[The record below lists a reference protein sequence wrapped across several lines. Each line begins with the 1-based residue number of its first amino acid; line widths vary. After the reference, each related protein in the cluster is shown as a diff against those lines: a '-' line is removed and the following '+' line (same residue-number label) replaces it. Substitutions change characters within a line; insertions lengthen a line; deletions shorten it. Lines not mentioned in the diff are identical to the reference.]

1 MRFLPKAALLSL
13 LIAGFTGLLFFILHY
28 RISRSPDLDTTPSPT
43 PNQIPNNVLKAADQL
58 LYQGNEQH
66 KNFQYEEAIN
76 FFQQALE
83 LYREADN
90 REGEAMTLGRIGSV
104 HHDQGNYEEAI
115 KQHGERLKIAK
126 EIGKRQE
133 EEAAKA
139 SLGSAYYLMGNYLTA
154 RNYYGESWKIAEEI
168 GDRRGEAIALGGLGS
183 VDHAL
188 GDYETAIK
196 RHEKRLEIA
205 EEIGD
210 RREKGA
216 ALGSL
221 GNAYHARRVYGVE
234 KDQGDYDKAI
244 EYHEQRLEIAQNVGD
259 LRGEAIAL
267 GSLGSV
273 YYDMRDYNKAIEYH
287 EKRRKLAEEKLKD
300 PRLKGS
306 AYGELGSSYYS
317 NKEYSKAIIYVEEY
331 RKISKQIKDKSGEG
345 NALNNLGVF
354 YFAAGEIAKAE
365 EHLWQSIE
373 VRESLIGGLPDT
385 EKVFFFDTQQNA
397 YVNLQKVLIH
407 QKKNEQAL
415 EVAERGRARAFAELL
430 ARRQKENNETTT
442 HIKIEDIKRI
452 AEKQNVTLVEYS
464 LVEKSGIDD
473 RKQLLVWIVTPKGKV
488 AFRQVDLTA
497 WKNKWSAS
505 NSFLNKKLQDDR
517 GNVQLIYVVRNAIG
531 VEGRDSKAVEVSPE
545 AQKKVFQ
552 AFYELLIKPIAADL
566 NSLKE
571 DDKII
576 FMPQGALWMIP
587 FPALQDSSGKYLI
600 DKHTFLT
607 APSIRILGQLLDTQ
621 STKPPL
627 DFKFSQKEDWLI
639 VGNPLVPKLACS
651 EESRLPELPGA
662 QWEATEIAKVF
673 KTEAMIG
680 GRATELAVTDLM
692 PRARII
698 HLATHG
704 LLDNCKGL
712 TVPGAI
718 ALTPSGNNE
727 VDEARDGWLTANEI
741 SKLQLQAELVVLS
754 ACDTGRG
761 RLTGD
766 GVIGL
771 SRSFMGA
778 GVPSVIVSLWNV
790 NDNSTA
796 VLMTQFYQHLKYQSK
811 QGNLDKAQALRQ
823 AMLKTKGQYSDP
835 FDWSSF
841 TLIGL
846 P

>member
-28 RISRSPDLDTTPSPT
+28 RITRPPDSGTTPSLT
-43 PNQIPNNVLKAADQL
+43 PNQIPNVLKAAERL
-58 LYQGNEQH
+58 LQQGTEQH
-66 KNFQYEEAIN
+66 KNFQYKEALN
-76 FFQQALE
+76 SFQQALM
-83 LYREADN
+83 LYREALN
-90 REGEAMTLGRIGSV
+90 REGEAITLGRIGSV
-104 HHDQGNYEEAI
+104 HHDLGEYKTEI
-115 KQHGERLKIAK
+115 KHHEERLKIAR
-126 EIGKRQE
+126 EIGNSRE

-139 SLGSAYYLMGNYLTA
+139 SLGSAYYLMGNYVIA
-154 RNYYGESWKIAEEI
+154 RNYHGESLKLAKEI
-168 GDRRGEAIALGGLGS
+168 RDRRGEAIALGGLGS

-188 GDYETAIK
+188 GDYETAIE
-196 RHEKRLEIA
+196 RHDERLKIA
-205 EEIGD
+205 REIGD
-210 RREKGA
+210 RREEGA

-221 GNAYHARRVYGVE
+221 GNAYQARRVYGVE

-244 EYHEQRLEIAQNVGD
+244 RYHKQRREIAQKDGD
-259 LRGEAIAL
+259 RRGEAIAL

-273 YYDMRDYNKAIEYH
+273 YYDLRDYDTAIEYH
-287 EKRRKLAEEKLKD
+287 EQRRKMAEDLLRD
-300 PRLKGS
+300 PRLKGA
-306 AYGELGSSYYS
+306 AYGELGTAYYS
-317 NKEYSKAIIYVEEY
+317 KQDYSKAISYADKYKEISREIYD
-331 RKISKQIKDKSGEG
+331 RPGEG

-354 YFAAGEIAKAE
+354 YFAAGEIDKAE
-365 EHLWQSIE
+365 KHLWQSIE
-373 VRESLIGGLPDT
+373 VRESLRRGLADT

-415 EVAERGRARAFAELL
+415 ELAERGRAQAFAELV
-430 ARRQKENNETTT
+430 ARRQEENNETITP
-442 HIKIEDIKRI
+442 IKIEDIKKI
-452 AEKQNVTLVEYS
+452 AQKQNVTLVEYS
-464 LVEKSGIDD
+464 LVEDSGIDD
-473 RKQLLVWIVTPKGKV
+473 RKQLLIWVVTPKGKV

-505 NSFLNKKLQDDR
+505 SSFLNKNLQDDR
-517 GNVQLIYVVRNAIG
+517 GNVQLIYVARNAIG

-545 AQKKVFQ
+545 EQKKVFQ
-552 AFYELLIKPIAADL
+552 ALYELLIKPIAADL
-566 NSLKE
+566 DSLKE

-576 FMPQGALWMIP
+576 FIPQGALWMIP

-607 APSIRILGQLLDTQ
+607 APSIKVLGQLRDRQ
-621 STKPPL
+621 STKQLL
-627 DFKFSQKEDWLI
+627 DFKSLQKEDWLI

-651 EESRLPELPGA
+651 KESVLPELAGA
-662 QWEATEIAKVF
+662 QQEATEIARVF

-680 GRATELAVTDLM
+680 GSATEVAVTDLM
-692 PRARII
+692 PKARII

-718 ALTPSGNNE
+718 ALAPSGS
-727 VDEARDGWLTANEI
+727 DEAQDGWLTSSEI
-741 SKLQLQAELVVLS
+741 SQMQLPQAELVVLS

-771 SRSFMGA
+771 SRSFIA
-778 GVPSVIVSLWNV
+778 VGVPSVIVSLWNV
-790 NDNSTA
+790 NDESTA
-796 VLMTQFYQHLKYQSK
+796 ILMTQFYKHLKEPSQ
-811 QGNLDKAQALRQ
+811 QGTLDKAQALRQ
-823 AMLKTKGQYSDP
+823 AMKETMKTYPNP
-835 FDWSSF
+835 FDWSAF
-841 TLIGL
+841 TLIGV